1 MKIFSVNGKT
11 TPPYILKIN
20 DRFSTASHDGII
32 EASLAFLK
40 VNNGSSVGKLVS
52 DIRQQEVQ
60 DPPIMKRR
68 ESNKASAGGGQANA

>member
-20 DRFSTASHDGII
+20 YRFSTSSHDGVI

-52 DIRQQEVQ
+52 DIRQQEVL
-60 DPPIMKRR
+60 DSDHEEKR
-68 ESNKASAGGGQANA
+68 NKQGEPRRGPG